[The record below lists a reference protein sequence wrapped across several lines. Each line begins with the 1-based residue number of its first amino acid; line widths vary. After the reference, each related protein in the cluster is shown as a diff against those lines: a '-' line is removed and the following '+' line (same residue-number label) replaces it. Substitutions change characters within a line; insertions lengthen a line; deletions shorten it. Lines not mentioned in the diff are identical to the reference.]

1 MQRRDLLKII
11 AAMPALSFS
20 GKLLS
25 APATDNK
32 FLLVFLRGGYDAAN
46 LLVPYSSSFYYES
59 RPTIAIPK
67 PDANALSAIALDSH
81 WGLHPALQKSLYPFY
96 QRNQLAFLP
105 FAGTDD
111 LSRSHFETQ
120 DTIELGQPINGT
132 RNFQSGFMNRLA
144 AQLDGK
150 SAIAFTEQIPLCMR
164 GNIAIPNLALKQINK
179 SGVNARQANII
190 NDMYKDTQLA
200 HQVSQGFDVRTQ
212 MQNDMKQEMDA
223 ASRQAISTKGFEAEA
238 KRIATMM
245 CDNFNLGFV
254 DIGGWDTHVG
264 QGAASGNLAGRLEE
278 LGRGLAAFAEGM
290 GNQWSQTLV
299 VVVSEFGRTF
309 RENGNRGTDHGH
321 GSTYWILGGDVNG
334 GRIVG
339 EQIDVNAKT
348 LFQNRDFPV
357 LNDYRSFLGGLF
369 SRHFQLSPQQL
380 EQVFPNVA
388 ARDFNL
394 LNT

>member
-1 MQRRDLLKII
+1 MQRRDLLKTL
-11 AAMPALSFS
+11 AAIPALGFS
-20 GKLLS
+20 GKLLA
-25 APATDNK
+25 APATNNK

-59 RPTIAIPK
+59 RPNIAIPK
-67 PDANALSAIALDSH
+67 SEAIALDAN
-81 WGLHPALQKSLYPFY
+81 WGLHPALQKSLYPVY
-96 QRNQLAFLP
+96 QRKQLAFLP

-150 SAIAFTEQIPLCMR
+150 SAIAFTEQIPLSMR
-164 GNIAIPNLALKQINK
+164 GSVAIPNLALKQINK
-179 SGVNARQANII
+179 SGLNARQANII

-223 ASRQAISTKGFEAEA
+223 ASRQAISAKGFEAEA

-245 CDNFNLGFV
+245 RDNFSLGFV

-264 QGAASGNLAGRLEE
+264 QGAVNGNLAGRLEE
-278 LGRGLAAFAEGM
+278 LGRGLAAFEEGM
-290 GNQWSQTLV
+290 GNQWAQTLV

-321 GSTYWILGGDVNG
+321 GSTYWIMGGGVNG
-334 GRIVG
+334 GRVAG
-339 EQIDVNAKT
+339 EQVEVNAKT

-357 LNDYRSFLGGLF
+357 LNDYRSILGGLF
-369 SRHFQLSPQQL
+369 SRHFQLNSQQL
-380 EQVFPNVA
+380 EQVFPKVA
-388 ARDFNL
+388 ARDLNL
-394 LNT
+394 LNS